1 MCEGHHIKDGRTGI
15 RSRVIRN
22 PEGYPMRDPAK
33 QYEGSTF
40 AVEKAVAAIY
50 AAMFLVIIG
59 MGLLDRAR
67 QFDPEPTA
75 LASVEITAP

>member
-1 MCEGHHIKDGRTGI
+1 
-15 RSRVIRN
+15 
-22 PEGYPMRDPAK
+22 MRDPAK

>member
-1 MCEGHHIKDGRTGI
+1 
-15 RSRVIRN
+15 
-22 PEGYPMRDPAK
+22 MRDPAK

-40 AVEKAVAAIY
+40 AAEKAVAAIY

-67 QFDPEPTA
+67 LLGPDPTA
-75 LASVEITAP
+75 LASAETTVR